1 MRSKCWQAKIKQAGV
16 DDRLDDGEILA
27 YASIFGNVDS
37 YGDVVVKGAFERT
50 LEQWKSSGDY
60 IPLLWGHDMDDPM
73 SNIGWVTE
81 AKEDERGLLVRAR
94 FDLEDNPKARQVYKL
109 CKGRRVRDLSFAFNV
124 VDYERDG
131 DVTQLKDLELYEVSI
146 VTVGANPETEII
158 AVKNRAVAAVKAAGD
173 LSEQRLQDLREE
185 LMEAVEAID
194 GYLAPSEV
202 PGDTPDGDV
211 PDDEKSANVER
222 PSLED
227 DDPASKASAN
237 TLVPSVGLYAAL
249 RLAALKN

>member
-1 MRSKCWQAKIKQAGV
+1 
-16 DDRLDDGEILA
+16 
-27 YASIFGNVDS
+27 
-37 YGDVVVKGAFERT
+37 
-50 LEQWKSSGDY
+50 
-60 IPLLWGHDMDDPM
+60 
-73 SNIGWVTE
+73 
-81 AKEDERGLLVRAR
+81 
-94 FDLEDNPKARQVYKL
+94 
-109 CKGRRVRDLSFAFNV
+109 
-124 VDYERDG
+124 
-131 DVTQLKDLELYEVSI
+131 
-146 VTVGANPETEII
+146 
-158 AVKNRAVAAVKAAGD
+158 
-173 LSEQRLQDLREE
+173 
-185 LMEAVEAID
+185 MEAVEAID

>member
-1 MRSKCWQAKIKQAGV
+1 M
-16 DDRLDDGEILA
+16 
-27 YASIFGNVDS
+27 
-37 YGDVVVKGAFERT
+37 
-50 LEQWKSSGDY
+50 
-60 IPLLWGHDMDDPM
+60 
-73 SNIGWVTE
+73 
-81 AKEDERGLLVRAR
+81 
-94 FDLEDNPKARQVYKL
+94 YKL

-124 VDYERDG
+124 VDYDRDG

-194 GYLAPSEV
+194 GYLAPPEV

-211 PDDEKSANVER
+211 PDDEKRANVER